1 MNYKVEC
8 RNAYTINWKSQVC
21 TFESNCVAFI
31 NELRSRET
39 LRDNEPQKGLL
50 DSLDDSIERVRQGK
64 DSSDEAE
71 KLLEDKVK
79 GKLIKSNRMHG
90 IVNRILCT

>member
-1 MNYKVEC
+1 MDYKFEC

-21 TFESNCVAFI
+21 TFESNCVAFL

-39 LRDNEPQKGLL
+39 LRDNEPPKGLL
-50 DSLDDSIERVRQGK
+50 DSLEDCIDRVRQEK
-64 DSSDEAE
+64 DSSGEAE

-79 GKLIKSNRMHG
+79 G
-90 IVNRILCT
+90 

>member
-1 MNYKVEC
+1 MNNSVEC
-8 RNAYTINWKSQVC
+8 RNTYTINWKSQVYV
-21 TFESNCVAFI
+21 FEYNCVAFI

-71 KLLEDKVK
+71 KLLEDRVK
-79 GKLIKSNRMHG
+79 GKFRSNLMHG
-90 IVNRILCT
+90 IVNRIILCS